1 MEIRIRGSEKE
12 TADLVVALQS
22 QLDEEIEITK
32 NILGETIVKT
42 QTENTSA

>member
-1 MEIRIRGSEKE
+1 MEIKIIGSAKE
-12 TADLVVALQS
+12 IADLMVALQS

-42 QTENTSA
+42 QKERRG